1 VSTFQNIKGTFD
13 ILPDPYTD
21 DGGTR
26 VASTAEWRYVED
38 TVQDVMARHNF
49 DEIRT
54 PILEPTEL
62 VARGV
67 GESTDIVQKEMF
79 AFERGDTNYVLR
91 PEVTAPVVRSFLQHH
106 LEQRGGVQKLFY
118 MGPCFRAEQPQKGRY
133 RQFHQFGVEVL
144 GTDDARADAETI
156 AIMTALYEAL
166 GIADTRLRVNTLG
179 TPDRRE
185 KYVEALRD
193 YLEPYADDLSDTS
206 RRRLERNPLRVL
218 DTKLEHEQQ
227 IVQDAPQLIDYVN
240 DESRAHYD
248 RVKGLL
254 DDLGVPY
261 DEDPHLVRGLD
272 YYTETTFELES
283 AALGAQS
290 ALAGGGRYDRLAEV
304 LGSDEPVPAIGFA
317 AGMERL
323 FLALDAADVTLPG
336 SADPDVFIAALG
348 QDAERW
354 VFRTTQKLRADGL
367 HVALDLK
374 GRSLKAQMKE
384 ANRQNAP
391 YALIIGDNEL
401 EAREATV
408 KEMESGE
415 QVTVAFDE
423 LTEYLSAHVSE
434 GAEEAP
440 VTGG

>member
-1 VSTFQNIKGTFD
+1 MTFQNIKGTFD
-13 ILPDPYTD
+13 ILPDAYTD
-21 DGGTR
+21 EGGTR
-26 VASTAEWRYVED
+26 VAPSAEWRYVED
-38 TVQDVMARHNF
+38 TVRDVMGRYNL

-79 AFERGDTNYVLR
+79 AFKRGDTNYVLR
-91 PEVTAPVVRSFLQHH
+91 PEVTAPVVRAFLQHH

-118 MGPCFRAEQPQKGRY
+118 IGPCFRAEQPQKGRY
-133 RQFHQFGVEVL
+133 RQFHQFGVEIM

-156 AIMTALYEAL
+156 AIMTAVYDAL
-166 GIADTRLRVNTLG
+166 GISDTSLRINTLG

-185 KYVEALRD
+185 EYIDAFQD
-193 YLEPYADDLSDTS
+193 YLEPYADELSETS

-218 DTKLEHEQQ
+218 DTKLEHEQALL
-227 IVQDAPQLIDYVN
+227 QDAPKLIDFVS

-254 DDLGVPY
+254 ADLDVPY
-261 DEDPHLVRGLD
+261 EEDPYLVRGLD

-283 AALGAQS
+283 EALGAQS

-304 LGSDEPVPAIGFA
+304 LGSDEPVPAVGFA

-336 SADPDVFIAALG
+336 ARQADVFIAALG
-348 QDAERW
+348 EEAERW
-354 VFRTTQKLRADGL
+354 VFRTTQELRDAGL

-384 ANRQNAP
+384 ANRQNAD
-391 YALIIGDNEL
+391 YTLIIGGNEL
-401 EAREATV
+401 EAEEATV
-408 KEMESGE
+408 KDMKSGE
-415 QVTVAFDE
+415 QAAVPFESLVEF
-423 LTEYLSAHVSE
+423 LK
-434 GAEEAP
+434 EERSVEA
-440 VTGG
+440 V

>member
-1 VSTFQNIKGTFD
+1 MTFQNIKGTFD
-13 ILPDPYTD
+13 ILPDAYTD
-21 DGGTR
+21 EGGTR
-26 VASTAEWRYVED
+26 VAPSAEWRYVED
-38 TVQDVMARHNF
+38 TVRDVMARHNL

-91 PEVTAPVVRSFLQHH
+91 PEVTAPVVRAFLQHH

-118 MGPCFRAEQPQKGRY
+118 IGPCFRAEQPQKGRY
-133 RQFHQFGVEVL
+133 RQFHQFGVEIM

-156 AIMTALYEAL
+156 AIMTAVYEAL
-166 GIADTRLRVNTLG
+166 GISDTSLRINTLG

-185 KYVEALRD
+185 EYIDAFQD
-193 YLEPYADDLSDTS
+193 YLEPYADELSETS

-218 DTKLEHEQQ
+218 DTKLEHEQA
-227 IVQDAPQLIDYVN
+227 ILQDAPKLIDFVS

-254 DDLGVPY
+254 ADLDVSFE
-261 DEDPHLVRGLD
+261 EDPYLVRGLD

-283 AALGAQS
+283 EALGAQS

-304 LGSDEPVPAIGFA
+304 LGSDDPVPAVGFA

-336 SADPDVFIAALG
+336 APQADVFIAALG
-348 QDAERW
+348 DEAERW
-354 VFRTTQKLRADGL
+354 VFRTTQKFRDAGL

-384 ANRQNAP
+384 ANRQNAD
-391 YALIIGDNEL
+391 YTLIIGGNEL
-401 EAREATV
+401 EAEEATV
-408 KEMESGE
+408 KDMKSGE
-415 QVTVAFDE
+415 QAAVPFGSLLE
-423 LTEYLSAHVSE
+423 FLKE
-434 GAEEAP
+434 GRSVEAA
-440 VTGG
+440 